1 MSILQEILK
10 HKKEELKQKK
20 NALSLKEIKVRL
32 KDVPSTKH
40 FKTAIKR
47 KQTKPVKM
55 IAEIK
60 KASPSEGIIRTDFN
74 ISEIASIYDR
84 KNVDAISVLTDEH
97 FFGGKLDY
105 LNSVKQSTD
114 KPLLQKDFIFD
125 DYQIYESR
133 AGGADAIL
141 LIVACLDKSQLI
153 DFQGLAK
160 ELSLECLVEVHNLK
174 ELDTA
179 LYSGA
184 EIIGINNRDLNTLQ
198 TSLNT
203 TFELLKDIPDDKV
216 VISESG
222 INTRADV
229 KAIESTKAD
238 AILIGT
244 ALMRA
249 KNIEAKIDELLGR

>member
-1 MSILQEILK
+1 MSVIKEILQRKREEVEKRKSFMLLPDLK
-10 HKKEELKQKK
+10 
-20 NALSLKEIKVRL
+20 ARA
-32 KDVPSTKH
+32 KDVVATRP
-40 FKTAIKR
+40 FKTSVTRKADEPIKL
-47 KQTKPVKM
+47 V
-55 IAEIK
+55 AELK
-60 KASPSEGIIRTDFN
+60 KASPSEGVIRANFSVPEII
-74 ISEIASIYDR
+74 SIYD
-84 KNVDAISVLTDEH
+84 KKEVGAISVLTDKRYFE
-97 FFGGKLDY
+97 GSLDY
-105 LNSVKQSTD
+105 LGEVRELTKR
-114 KPLLQKDFIFD
+114 PLLRKDFIID
-125 DYQIYESR
+125 DYQVYESR

-160 ELSLECLVEVHNLK
+160 ELSLGCLVEVHNLK

-198 TSLNT
+198 TSLHT

-238 AILIGT
+238 AILVGT

-249 KNIEAKIDELLGR
+249 KNIEAKIDELLG